1 MVYNFFWYDGCLFG
15 NTPSPPLTHILF
27 R

>member
-1 MVYNFFWYDGCLFG
+1 MDSI
-15 NTPSPPLTHILF
+15 PSPPLTHILF